1 MLGLLLSFD
10 LALGQGLLLVK
21 GVALGQLVALLRE
34 LKLIKHLVEVKF
46 GLVENAAVELVVNLL
61 LGEELSPAE
70 ETAAFSLPPQVFVIL
85 YY

>member
-1 MLGLLLSFD
+1 LLGLLLSFD
-10 LALGQGLLLVK
+10 LALGQGFLLVQ

-34 LKLIKHLVEVKF
+34 LKFIKHLVEVKF

-70 ETAAFSLPPQVFVIL
+70 ETAAFSLPPQVFVIF